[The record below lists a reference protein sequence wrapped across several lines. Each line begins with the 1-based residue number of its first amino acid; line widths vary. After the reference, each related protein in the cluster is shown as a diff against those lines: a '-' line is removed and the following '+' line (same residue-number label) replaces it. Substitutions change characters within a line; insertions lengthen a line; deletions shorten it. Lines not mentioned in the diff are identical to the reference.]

1 LKTDAADGS
10 IRFLAAF
17 IKFDDFLPD
26 RLSHQVPSAVGHGF
40 GEHA

>member
-26 RLSHQVPSAVGHGF
+26 RLSHQVLSVGHGV